1 MKMIA
6 RYFIISA
13 LALFIGAEANAQDK
27 KKKKQDSTYIQ
38 NKQRADEE
46 RNREAEEK
54 RRNDSIRVANHRDSL
69 DQMRRSD
76 SIKYVRSRRDS
87 IQQVEQQRRQ
97 DSIDKSQPPKDKG
110 KKQPTPK
117 GTAFAFAWIEPL
129 A

>member
-1 MKMIA
+1 MKMIG

-13 LALFIGAEANAQDK
+13 LALFIGAEVHAQDK

-38 NKQRADEE
+38 NKQRSDEQ

-69 DQMRRSD
+69 NQMRRTD
-76 SIKYVRSRRDS
+76 SIRYVRSRRDS

-97 DSIDKSQPPKDKG
+97 DSIDKSQPPKDK
-110 KKQPTPK
+110 KKPTPK
-117 GTAFAFAWIEPL
+117 GTAFAFAWIEPQ